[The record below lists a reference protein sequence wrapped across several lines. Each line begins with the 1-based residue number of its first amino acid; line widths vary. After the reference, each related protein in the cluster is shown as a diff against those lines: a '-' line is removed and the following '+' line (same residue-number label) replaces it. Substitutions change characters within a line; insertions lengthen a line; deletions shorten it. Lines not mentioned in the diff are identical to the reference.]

1 MIAGDYMDV
10 GIRELKAALSEYVK
24 RASRGQQILIT
35 DRGRPVA
42 RLVGLGGISMV
53 DRGIEEG
60 WITPP
65 VQEGLEPIERYK
77 ASRTISEVLNEDRG

>member
-1 MIAGDYMDV
+1 MNV
-10 GIRELKAALSEYVK
+10 GIRELKAGLSEYVK

-42 RLVGLGGISMV
+42 RLVSLGGISMV
-53 DRGIEEG
+53 NKGIEEG

-65 VQEGLEPIERYK
+65 LKEGLEPIERYK